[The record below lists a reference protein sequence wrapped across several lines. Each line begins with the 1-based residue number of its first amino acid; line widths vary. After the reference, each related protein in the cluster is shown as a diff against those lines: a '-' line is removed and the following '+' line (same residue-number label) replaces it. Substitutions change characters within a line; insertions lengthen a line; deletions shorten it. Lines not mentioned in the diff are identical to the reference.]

1 MASATPFGAIYEDIP
16 LDPALGYPAGAS
28 VRIRVNPTTAQWNAW
43 MEGANTEA
51 EEAAETPEAKAA
63 AKVAREARLIVA
75 LMALYGTM
83 NLPGFDFS
91 NEKAAAATWARTD
104 LADELWSLLLRLP
117 WAIVAARR
125 EAIQKNVLRSS
136 PTQISTET

>member
-16 LDPALGYPAGAS
+16 LDPALGYPAGVS

-43 MEGANTEA
+43 MDGADTAA
-51 EEAAETPEAKAA
+51 ETAAETPEAQAA
-63 AKVAREARLIVA
+63 AKAARDARLISA
-75 LMALYGTM
+75 LAALYGSAS
-83 NLPGFDFS
+83 LPGFDFS
-91 NEKAAAATWARTD
+91 SEKAAAATWARD
-104 LADELWSLLLRLP
+104 DIPDELWSFLLRLP
-117 WAIVAARR
+117 WSIVAARR